1 MRQFVKS
8 LEIRYN
14 EYRFDG
20 SAWNY
25 ELNIYGAWVCT
36 TKVCTS
42 YEDAIRIMRNAKAQ
56 IANGMSTRIASRV
69 ISVETHINYDVDNK
83 RDKIDPNSRFAR
95 YLRRCEKGNK
105 PIEFDSDIIEF

>member
-1 MRQFVKS
+1 MRQFIKS

-25 ELNIYGAWVCT
+25 ELNIFGVWVPV

-42 YEDAIRIMRNAKAQ
+42 YAEAIKIMRSGKAQ
-56 IANGMSTRIASRV
+56 IANGMSPMIATRI
-69 ISVETHINYDVDNK
+69 ISVETHINYDVCNK
-83 RDKIDPNSRFAR
+83 KDIDPNSKWAR
-95 YLRRCEKGNK
+95 HLRRLQKK
-105 PIEFDSDIIEF
+105 QRTIEFDDDVIEF